1 MSERTLLSPAP
12 APVSSPAPAL
22 DARSLPG
29 LEPAEPRSRTGPA
42 LAIIVTVQLMLI
54 LDATVMN
61 VALPRIQA
69 SLHFSNVGLAWV
81 LDAYTLAFGGLLL
94 LGGRLGDLFGR
105 RRLFIGGIALFT
117 LASLAGGFATSSAWL
132 LTARALQGVGAAA
145 AGPSAVALLTSTF
158 TEQKARIRALSVFA
172 GMSSAGFALGLLA
185 GGVLTEVASWRWVL
199 FINVPFGLAAVALA
213 PRYLRQPPLH
223 ETRLDVGGAITATGG
238 MAALVYGLIHAAT
251 EGWGNAL
258 TVAPLAGGAVLIS
271 TFLLLQAR
279 VAHPLLPLHLFKDR
293 NRAAAYANYCLGPAA
308 GMSMFFVVSQYLQDV
323 LHYSPLRTGFAFLPV
338 SVIIFTFSRLMP
350 RLLPRFGPKP
360 LAVAGTVLMAAG
372 LASMTQLSATSSYA
386 ANLLGPMVLLG
397 FGMGLAFNPLTV
409 VIMSTVDPKD
419 AGAAG
424 GTMQTLQQ
432 TGASLGVAIL
442 VTVSATAVQ
451 HDPAHSLV
459 SGMTAALTAGT
470 AIALLTVLVALTFRR
485 INR

>member
-1 MSERTLLSPAP
+1 MSERTVLSPAP
-12 APVSSPAPAL
+12 SPASAPTL
-22 DARSLPG
+22 DRRSRPG
-29 LEPAEPRSRTGPA
+29 PGPVELRSRTGPA
-42 LAIIVTVQLMLI
+42 LAIIVIVQLMLI

-61 VALPRIQA
+61 VALPRIQQ
-69 SLHFSNVGLAWV
+69 SLHFSNTGLAWV

-117 LASLAGGFATSSAWL
+117 LASLAGGFATSSTWL

-158 TEQKARIRALSVFA
+158 TEQKARIRALSIFA

-199 FINVPFGLAAVALA
+199 FINVPFGLAAVLLA
-213 PRYLRQPPLH
+213 PRYLRQPPRH

-251 EGWGNAL
+251 EGWANTL
-258 TVAPLAGGAVLIS
+258 TVAPLAAGVVLV
-271 TFLLLQAR
+271 TAFVLLQSRAEF
-279 VAHPLLPLHLFKDR
+279 PLVPLHLFKDR
-293 NRAAAYANYCLGPAA
+293 NRAAAYANYLLGPAA
-308 GMSMFFVVSQYLQDV
+308 GMSMFFVMSQYLQDV

-338 SVIIFTFSRLMP
+338 SAIIFTFSRLMP

-360 LAVAGTVLMAAG
+360 LALTGTVLMAAA
-372 LASMTQLSATSSYA
+372 LASMTQLTATSSYA
-386 ANLLGPMVLLG
+386 ANLLVPMILMGL
-397 FGMGLAFNPLTV
+397 GMGLAFNPLTV

-451 HDPAHSLV
+451 HNPAHSLV
-459 SGMTAALTAGT
+459 SGVTAAMTAGT

-485 INR
+485 ISR

>member
-1 MSERTLLSPAP
+1 MSERTVLSPAP
-12 APVSSPAPAL
+12 APSLRTRPGPAT
-22 DARSLPG
+22 
-29 LEPAEPRSRTGPA
+29 AEPRSRTGPA

-61 VALPRIQA
+61 VALPRIQQ

-158 TEQKARIRALSVFA
+158 TEPKARIRALSIFA

-223 ETRLDVGGAITATGG
+223 ETRLDIGGAITATGG

-251 EGWGNAL
+251 QGWGTAL
-258 TVAPLAGGAVLIS
+258 TVVPLAAGVVLVS
-271 TFLLLQAR
+271 VFLLLQAR
-279 VAHPLLPLHLFKDR
+279 VEHPLLPLHLFKDR

-338 SVIIFTFSRLMP
+338 SAIIFAFSRLMP

-360 LAVAGTVLMAAG
+360 LAVTGTLLMAAG
-372 LASMTQLSATSSYA
+372 LAGMTQLTATSGYA
-386 ANLLGPMVLLG
+386 TALLGPMVLLG
-397 FGMGLAFNPLTV
+397 LGMGLAFNPLTV

-459 SGMTAALTAGT
+459 SGVTASMTAGT

>member
-1 MSERTLLSPAP
+1 
-12 APVSSPAPAL
+12 
-22 DARSLPG
+22 
-29 LEPAEPRSRTGPA
+29 
-42 LAIIVTVQLMLI
+42 MLI

-61 VALPRIQA
+61 VALPRIQE

-117 LASLAGGFATSSAWL
+117 LASLAGGFATSSVWL

-158 TEQKARIRALSVFA
+158 TEPRARIRALSIFA

-213 PRYLRQPPLH
+213 PRFLRQPPLH

-251 EGWGNAL
+251 QGWGTAL
-258 TVAPLAGGAVLIS
+258 TVAPLAAGAVLIS
-271 TFLLLQAR
+271 VFLLLQAR
-279 VAHPLLPLHLFKDR
+279 VEHPLLPLHLFKDR

-338 SVIIFTFSRLMP
+338 SAIIFAFSRLMP

-360 LAVAGTVLMAAG
+360 LAVAGTVLMAGG
-372 LASMTQLSATSSYA
+372 LASLTQLTATSGYA
-386 ANLLGPMVLLG
+386 ADLLGPMVLLG
-397 FGMGLAFNPLTV
+397 LGMGLAFNPLTV

-442 VTVSATAVQ
+442 VTVSATAVK
-451 HDPAHSLV
+451 HNPAHSLV
-459 SGMTAALTAGT
+459 SGMTAAMAAGT
-470 AIALLTVLVALTFRR
+470 VIALLTVIVALTFRKISR
-485 INR
+485 

>member
-1 MSERTLLSPAP
+1 VSERTVLSPAP
-12 APVSSPAPAL
+12 SPASAPTL
-22 DARSLPG
+22 DRRSRPG
-29 LEPAEPRSRTGPA
+29 PGPVELRSRTGPA
-42 LAIIVTVQLMLI
+42 LAIIVIVQLMLI

-61 VALPRIQA
+61 VALPRIQQ
-69 SLHFSNVGLAWV
+69 SLHFSNTGLAWV

-117 LASLAGGFATSSAWL
+117 LASLAGGFATSSTWL

-158 TEQKARIRALSVFA
+158 TEQKARIRALSIFA

-199 FINVPFGLAAVALA
+199 FINVPFGLAAVLLA
-213 PRYLRQPPLH
+213 PRYLRQPPRH

-251 EGWGNAL
+251 EGWANTL
-258 TVAPLAGGAVLIS
+258 TVAPLAAGVVLV
-271 TFLLLQAR
+271 TAFVLLQSRAEF
-279 VAHPLLPLHLFKDR
+279 PLVPLHLFKDR
-293 NRAAAYANYCLGPAA
+293 NRAAAYANYLLGPAA
-308 GMSMFFVVSQYLQDV
+308 GMSMFFVMSQYLQDV

-338 SVIIFTFSRLMP
+338 SAIIFTFSRLMP

-360 LAVAGTVLMAAG
+360 LALTGTVLMAAA
-372 LASMTQLSATSSYA
+372 LASMTQLTATSSYA
-386 ANLLGPMVLLG
+386 ANLLVPMILMGL
-397 FGMGLAFNPLTV
+397 GMGLAFNPLTV

-451 HDPAHSLV
+451 HNPAHSLV
-459 SGMTAALTAGT
+459 SGVTAAMTAGT

-485 INR
+485 ISR